1 MGNRVFGCDI
11 CQEVCPFN
19 ERRAEPTE
27 EPAFQARP
35 ATQLTLAELAEM
47 TEEEFRVAFKG
58 SPVKRA
64 KWRGLM
70 RNIAAALSASED
82 PGAKATLTQ
91 ALDHPEEFVRQQA
104 ASSLSMVPQGSRRE
118 DRPTS

>member
-19 ERRAEPTE
+19 ERRAVATE
-27 EPAFQARP
+27 EPAFQAR
-35 ATQLTLAELAEM
+35 ASYTFAELAEL

-64 KWRGLM
+64 KWRGLK
-70 RNIAAALSASED
+70 RNVAAAME
-82 PGAKATLTQ
+82 
-91 ALDHPEEFVRQQA
+91 
-104 ASSLSMVPQGSRRE
+104 
-118 DRPTS
+118 